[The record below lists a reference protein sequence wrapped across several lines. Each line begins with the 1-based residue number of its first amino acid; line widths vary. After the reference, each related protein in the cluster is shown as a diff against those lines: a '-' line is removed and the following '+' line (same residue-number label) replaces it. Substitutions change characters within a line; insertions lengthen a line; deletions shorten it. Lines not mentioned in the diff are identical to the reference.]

1 MKRKEVNAFEIG
13 KHRIKKEN
21 HHINTMVYRDYEG
34 TFIMVKGVRV
44 KIKDKIIKN
53 KIVYFAQWGDLC

>member
-1 MKRKEVNAFEIG
+1 
-13 KHRIKKEN
+13 
-21 HHINTMVYRDYEG
+21 MVYRDYEG